1 LNQSNPETEK
11 TKEMCVA
18 DILAQLQPLF
28 REVLDQPHLNIT
40 RQSTASSVEG
50 WDSLAHMNLL
60 VAIEQEFGVSFTLA
74 ELEGMKSVGDMVD
87 LIEKKSAKA

>member
-1 LNQSNPETEK
+1 MT
-11 TKEMCVA
+11 

-28 REVLDQPHLNIT
+28 REVLDQPQLNIT
-40 RQSTASSVEG
+40 RQSQASSVEG

-74 ELEGMKSVGDMVD
+74 ELEEMKSVGDMVD
-87 LIEKKSAKA
+87 MIEKKLAKA

>member
-1 LNQSNPETEK
+1 VT
-11 TKEMCVA
+11 

-28 REVLDQPHLNIT
+28 REVLDRPQLNIT
-40 RQSTASSVEG
+40 RQSKASSVEG

-74 ELEGMKSVGDMVD
+74 ELEEMKSVGDMVD
-87 LIEKKSAKA
+87 MIEKKVAKA

>member
-1 LNQSNPETEK
+1 
-11 TKEMCVA
+11 VA

-28 REVLDQPHLNIT
+28 REVLDQSNLNIT
-40 RQSTASSVEG
+40 RQSQPSSVEG

-74 ELEGMKSVGDMVD
+74 ELEQMKSVGDMVD
-87 LIEKKSAKA
+87 LIEKKLAKA

>member
-1 LNQSNPETEK
+1 
-11 TKEMCVA
+11 MA

-40 RQSTASSVEG
+40 RQSQASSVEG

-60 VAIEQEFGVSFTLA
+60 VAIEQEFGVTFTLA
-74 ELEGMKSVGDMVD
+74 ELEEMKSVGDMAD
-87 LIEKKSAKA
+87 MIEKKMAKA